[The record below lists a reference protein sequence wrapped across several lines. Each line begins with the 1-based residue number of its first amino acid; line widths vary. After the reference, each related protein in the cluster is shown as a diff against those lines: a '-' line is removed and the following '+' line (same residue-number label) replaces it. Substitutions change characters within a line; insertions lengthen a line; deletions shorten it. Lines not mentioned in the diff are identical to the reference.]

1 MCICSVLINNHCPII
16 YHYNS
21 QVLIFH
27 TLFCLLALA
36 WLSSAWWKRVQ
47 LRKSEGHIVTE
58 LRKTAWTDPCLLLG
72 SGKWTACGSSHPA
85 RQQPPHLYFPSQH
98 HASNCLWPSALA
110 PSSAQ
115 QWTLKP
121 AGGVWGGP
129 YFYHTDGR
137 IIAAQDHVAAL
148 LLLHMNSNSVFY
160 SCVFTCNTHPPAT
173 GSCRVKQSVLVCVV
187 VAIKKKKVKSTAFV
201 RKLSNCF
208 HFYKLLWTYNAYMY
222 NKKTCIRCS
231 LSTEVLS
238 RHVVQRVW
246 RKLRTLCVIYSHS
259 ATDLLEHQ
267 GLKYHFP
274 WLR

>member
-1 MCICSVLINNHCPII
+1 MMEKGPVEEIWWSYRHWAQKNRMNWSV
-16 YHYNS
+16 
-21 QVLIFH
+21 
-27 TLFCLLALA
+27 
-36 WLSSAWWKRVQ
+36 SS
-47 LRKSEGHIVTE
+47 LRLQEM
-58 LRKTAWTDPCLLLG
+58 
-72 SGKWTACGSSHPA
+72 
-85 RQQPPHLYFPSQH
+85 
-98 HASNCLWPSALA
+98 NCLWVEPPCPPTASPPLLPLPASCFKLPVAFCSCSFICSAMDTKA
-110 PSSAQ
+110 CR
-115 QWTLKP
+115 
-121 AGGVWGGP
+121 GVWGGP

-160 SCVFTCNTHPPAT
+160 SCVFTCNTHPPAS
-173 GSCRVKQSVLVCVV
+173 GSCRAKQSVLVCIV
-187 VAIKKKKVKSTAFV
+187 VAIKKKKKSRV
-201 RKLSNCF
+201 QLLWGNCPNCF

-222 NKKTCIRCS
+222 DKKTCIRCN